1 MNRYHFILIFI
12 FVLTACSA
20 KIKKQIAKE
29 YPYDVIE
36 VTANGGFAGT
46 TTGFAIQKN
55 AEINLIYHLPGKSY
69 QQKFF
74 RLSTE
79 DSVRMIF
86 DKVWES
92 GIYDDEFKKSGN
104 MTYSITFR
112 KDTSFKSI
120 YWTDGLDSTAKYIE
134 MYRLLRGFATGKNK

>member
-1 MNRYHFILIFI
+1 MKKYLLFI
-12 FVLTACSA
+12 FVLSACSP

-112 KDTSFKSI
+112 KDTSIKSI
-120 YWTDGLDSTAKYIE
+120 YWTDGLDSTGKYIE
-134 MYRLLRGFATGKNK
+134 MYRLLRTFSTGKNKN